1 MTKSVVLYGKA
12 FETLR
17 KLADNSV
24 DAVVCDPPY
33 GLSKAPDP
41 VEMLRHWLAGDDY
54 IHQGGG
60 FMGKSW
66 DSFVPGPSIW
76 RECLRVLKPG
86 GHMLVFGGTRTY
98 DLLVLSIRLA
108 NFEIRD
114 TIAWM
119 YGSGFPKSLDVS
131 KAIDKAGGDPL
142 AWRAFSRAYALAIE
156 GSALTHS
163 DVDRHLGIKSSSCY
177 WAREDHRGGMPPRHH
192 WEKVQ
197 TLVSLTDGFEA
208 LYAEAE
214 REIIGRRERGFAPG
228 TNAVYGAFSGDERVT
243 AAASDAA
250 QQWEGWGTALKPA
263 HEPIVVAR
271 KPLAEKTV
279 AKNVLENGTGAL
291 NIDATRVA
299 FQGDEDKASAKPGGK
314 ATARSGA
321 LAGKTQAGH
330 FVIVGPTDLED
341 GPLYWSNQDGWGG
354 RSTATVFDESEAGL
368 SDPDETV
375 RREWMDDND
384 GRKEFHAVQG
394 KGRWPANVILD
405 EDAGRSLDEMTGELK
420 SGAPPTRRSSDKFR
434 LAYGDFEGQRECE
447 PGRGANSGGASRF
460 FYCSKSSTRER
471 NEGLP
476 EGMKNTHATVKPL
489 SLMRYLVRL
498 VTPPEGRVLD
508 PYCGSGTTGCAAA
521 LEGMSFIGIDN
532 EEESVE
538 IARAR
543 IAHWRAGR

>member
-1 MTKSVVLYGKA
+1 MTKSVVLYGEA

-108 NFEIRD
+108 NFDIRD
-114 TIAWM
+114 TIAYM
-119 YGSGFPKSLDVS
+119 YGSGFPKGTNVS
-131 KAIDKAGGDPL
+131 KAIDKAAGAKRKVVG
-142 AWRAFSRAYALAIE
+142 
-156 GSALTHS
+156 TK
-163 DVDRHLGIKSSSCY
+163 LGQPGY
-177 WAREDHRGGMPPRHH
+177 
-192 WEKVQ
+192 
-197 TLVSLTDGFEA
+197 SLTDGQPGGVAMEGNVDGSLRNGA
-208 LYAEAE
+208 AEC
-214 REIIGRRERGFAPG
+214 EITAPA
-228 TNAVYGAFSGDERVT
+228 TPE
-243 AAASDAA
+243 A
-250 QQWEGWGTALKPA
+250 QQWEGWNTSLKPA
-263 HEPIVVAR
+263 HEPICVAR
-271 KPLAEKTV
+271 KPLVGTIV
-279 AKNVLENGTGAL
+279 ANVLEHGTGAL
-291 NIDATRVA
+291 NVDGCRVGTGG
-299 FQGDEDKASAKPGGK
+299 QLQWSKPRDVGYHGGSDSDGK
-314 ATARSGA
+314 L
-321 LAGKTQAGH
+321 LANTQ
-330 FVIVGPTDLED
+330 
-341 GPLYWSNQDGWGG
+341 
-354 RSTATVFDESEAGL
+354 
-368 SDPDETV
+368 
-375 RREWMDDND
+375 
-384 GRKEFHAVQG
+384 
-394 KGRWPANVILD
+394 GRWPANVILD

-460 FYCSKSSTRER
+460 YYCAKSSTRER

-498 VTPPEGRVLD
+498 VTSPEGRVLD

-538 IARAR
+538 TARAR
-543 IAHWRAGR
+543 IAYWKAQ